1 MKLKITI
8 IFILSLF
15 TAATMAES
23 RAARDTLKH
32 EVRVGWGD
40 QLFETLVWRNQN
52 PPGTLLPDGS
62 AFVRNENYRYSQHI
76 FAEYQ
81 YRFNKWFSL
90 GGMFDGSGVTWRSNL
105 YDKSGKFIRT
115 DGNHNF
121 YNLVIMP
128 TVQFTYLYHE
138 YVSLHSGI
146 GVGLN
151 INGGSEQDIYGNYT
165 VCALA
170 VDITYFGVTV
180 GHGHWYGSFDLGGL
194 YSMKGQNVVFMASSK
209 IFRAAIGARF

>member
-1 MKLKITI
+1 MKLKFTI

-15 TAATMAES
+15 SAATMAES

-32 EVRVGWGD
+32 EIRIGWGD

-52 PPGTLLPDGS
+52 PPGTILPDGS
-62 AFVRNENYRYSQHI
+62 AFMRNEGYRYSQHI

-90 GGMFDGSGVTWRSNL
+90 GGMFDGSGVTWKSNL
-105 YDKSGKFIRT
+105 YDRNGNFIRT

-146 GVGLN
+146 GIGLN

-165 VCALA
+165 VCAMLLGHA
-170 VDITYFGVTV
+170 LGRPQGYRHPVGNAAFKERRGAASDPQFRTV
-180 GHGHWYGSFDLGGL
+180 SPLR
-194 YSMKGQNVVFMASSK
+194 NVP
-209 IFRAAIGARF
+209 